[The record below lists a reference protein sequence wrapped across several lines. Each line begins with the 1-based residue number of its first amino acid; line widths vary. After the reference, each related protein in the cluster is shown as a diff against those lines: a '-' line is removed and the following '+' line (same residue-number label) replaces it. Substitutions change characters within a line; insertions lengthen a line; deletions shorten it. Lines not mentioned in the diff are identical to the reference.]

1 MAFSKIIV
9 AAIALMLAS
18 ASAFMP
24 APSAALRA
32 TAVRSSAPH
41 CSLRMSAGGDGS
53 NPSHEEYV
61 EKAKAWAAKNTH
73 LSDAEIE
80 SSIKEGKHLVE
91 QVYGSSHDVRKE
103 GQWRAVQ
110 QSERAV
116 QWLVTALLVIVLM
129 HKRLFSQSVATTLCM
144 LRISQDWA
152 ESKIE
157 ESMKK
162 KEQQK

>member
-32 TAVRSSAPH
+32 TTVRSSAPH

-103 GQWRAVQ
+103 GQVSCYTCQ
-110 QSERAV
+110 
-116 QWLVTALLVIVLM
+116 LHALREHILL
-129 HKRLFSQSVATTLCM
+129 K
-144 LRISQDWA
+144 LRR
-152 ESKIE
+152 
-157 ESMKK
+157 
-162 KEQQK
+162 

>member
-32 TAVRSSAPH
+32 TAVRSSTPH

-91 QVYGSSHDVRKE
+91 QVYGSAHDVRKE
-103 GQWRAVQ
+103 GQVSCCTCLLHA
-110 QSERAV
+110 
-116 QWLVTALLVIVLM
+116 LV
-129 HKRLFSQSVATTLCM
+129 FSVNVAGASVVVA
-144 LRISQDWA
+144 SQNLA
-152 ESKIE
+152 STCR
-157 ESMKK
+157 SGSCTCCSR
-162 KEQQK
+162 

>member
-103 GQWRAVQ
+103 GQAIGKRTFPLSVCIQ
-110 QSERAV
+110 QCIKHGIPLCRCSTISLQWSSTERS
-116 QWLVTALLVIVLM
+116 T
-129 HKRLFSQSVATTLCM
+129 
-144 LRISQDWA
+144 
-152 ESKIE
+152 
-157 ESMKK
+157 
-162 KEQQK
+162 